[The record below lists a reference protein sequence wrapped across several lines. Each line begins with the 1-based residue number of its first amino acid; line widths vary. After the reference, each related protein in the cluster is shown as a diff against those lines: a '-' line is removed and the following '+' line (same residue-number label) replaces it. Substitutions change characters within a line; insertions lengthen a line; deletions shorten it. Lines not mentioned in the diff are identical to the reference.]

1 VSEPDRETRDAVDAL
16 VSRLRD
22 RGEASDEWLAAEYVA
37 WLKMRGWSPPPAAA
51 NWRRASGNSSLPDAG
66 RPGGADYLAK
76 KAAMAARAD
85 ATGSQPVLA
94 EGRDP

>member
-1 VSEPDRETRDAVDAL
+1 MSDLDRETREVVDAL

-37 WLKMRGWSPPPAAA
+37 WLKMRGWTPPSPAA
-51 NWRRASGNSSLPDAG
+51 NWRRASGNSSLPDAA
-66 RPGGADYLAK
+66 RSGGAEYLAA

-85 ATGSQPVLA
+85 ATGGQPVLA